1 MIGKYNNMKKLF
13 IALLIIASAVGN
25 VFSQTMLISGGNDH
39 GVALCNKGQIF
50 AWGNNKG
57 NRLGLMP
64 PYDSETVVNKPQ
76 LVNIPVGLTFSQV
89 SAGSG
94 SHTVALSCKKVVYA
108 WGENKQYQAG
118 QPTGDVVSKPM
129 PVLCGEATDHGY
141 EEDGVTKGKYLGDV
155 KKIAATTAA
164 SLALLDDGTAVM
176 WGGNGRYQGS
186 ETSPLFKTETPEPI
200 YIRDENNKILE
211 NIIDISGG
219 DNNLTIIVGKSPTD
233 MIGTVYS
240 MGNWNGRGGNGST
253 PGSDCFV
260 AKPVIIADPND
271 GQEPS
276 ADNKTLN
283 AVKTSGIADAGGFAF
298 DENEGF
304 LYSWGNNGWGGM
316 VGSEKTQTYTYASKV
331 IAGEYSQISKE
342 AYMTNVHQVIGGN
355 GYGALVTE
363 DGYLLYMGGH
373 NPSGRDGG
381 IVPSSEWA
389 ASTKL
394 NNGTGNDPGPI
405 FAKYCKGE
413 KDPSK
418 EVIVDDAAAIG
429 RGDLFGFMVNK
440 DGDFYV
446 WGNSKCPGDDMPAEV
461 GVLGLG
467 FNGAAD
473 DPEGKGYRTCLS
485 KIELDCEPQD
495 ECPKIYM
502 VGPRKKC
509 PGETD
514 SLYCGFTPTTKSIR
528 HYYFRWSLDGVV
540 LNESTLKQA
549 EDVANKIASAS
560 DQNAVETDPWNNWI
574 VEIKDP
580 GIYKVE
586 IFYIGNNVP
595 CTNCE
600 TAEGEIEVIDMD
612 MPIDTFITDTNC
624 VTKDYEKN
632 PTSNDLIKFRAV
644 VNNKFY
650 TSKDDVT
657 FAVFATPTSKD
668 TLKDID
674 GKTAIFN
681 TTGDGGKINFKV
693 TGDQIDR
700 TLGVETGKDT
710 LYHVWLEDVTKFET
724 NLLEQPTNTK
734 KTNNGQR
741 CLILKVFSTS
751 ELSSFSVY
759 AEGNTSNDAKITI
772 KPVIYLAGKVKDG
785 NYVSGSVFWEGAP
798 KDTIIP
804 KGKNENG
811 KEIKNK
817 IEIPVKCD
825 VELPGNP
832 ARGTEYVLSAII
844 TFEGNGEYYLQSI
857 PAATNMY
864 FDNPIVDSE
873 GYGIQ
878 ATGTYASNGMGG
890 GYSNTD
896 GVPFYNITFGKM
908 TDYNCG
914 RIMLTARYGCPPCDD
929 PKKLEIIASETIKDD
944 VDAKYKKVVELCK
957 ESDDLVLDIEPLEGK
972 NDPTAKFDI
981 FWYDENPLG
990 SPTAKAIKEDETGN
1004 ATTLEWK
1011 TDWATVAGAADIEKA
1026 VEKVYYVMVYD
1037 HKNPESCEHYDSIKV
1052 IAHPA
1057 PVDSLDWIEFCEG
1070 SLATEPTFEIADMT
1084 INWVDE
1090 PTNVVDLTGPAT
1102 GTGTKEY
1109 TYKYKVV
1116 DNKTGC
1122 ESVEHTLTIS
1132 VDKTGKPDV
1141 KEQISLLK
1149 DPSVKYNLSAAKNT
1163 VDPDCEIHWYES
1175 ETATSEMTNTSI
1187 PLDNAD
1193 TIIVWAEQ
1201 YNTVT
1206 KCTSERVKV
1215 EIIINDAPV
1224 PEVTNESL
1232 CLDNE
1237 IPSLAEYVKAKD
1249 NHELNWYDDLT
1260 AAKGTGSKTAPSFK
1274 ATAAGTYKFYVSQT
1288 DTLTKA
1294 ESEKATLEIKVHEV
1308 ATLNLIK
1315 NKTEYCINETAE
1327 ELTFTANSDGDFT
1340 TANWSKKSDMS
1351 DATASLTPKTDEKG
1365 DVTYYAQ
1372 AEYTNKDAQ
1381 KKYASTVCYG
1391 KIQDITVTTNKTETP
1406 DSKTNFTVQYLKV
1419 EGEATGSFK
1428 TLLDQDGTAVKVD
1441 AGHSLKWYDENKK
1454 PLSAEPAPEYIANE
1468 TGERKVTYYVSQIN
1482 STTGCES
1489 ELKEVTAII
1498 SSFPAPE
1505 VKALTFCQE
1514 SNELKSPYQLTATIS
1529 TKGGF
1534 AAGDYQL
1541 IWYKQD
1547 PKANPGAEEFITI
1560 DLSLE
1565 DLSYD
1570 ATTETEK
1577 DFKYWVVQRYNGP
1590 GGGQSPAAE
1599 LLVTIYSKPILK
1611 TSKPDPICLGGEVDL
1626 KDLYTISNKIS
1637 NQKYELEY
1645 LSSSGATPKGSIAT
1659 AHGWYQS
1666 RAWFELS
1673 SGEICRSKFED
1684 VFVTV
1689 NELEVAIEGDNTTC
1703 PGIGVELKAILKT
1716 NNMDANDVP
1725 SYSWNVSPT
1734 GVSGQMETL
1743 NTSSEGLN
1751 KKGDK
1756 ITVDLEVS
1764 MGACKGKKPASAHIV
1779 TVDDP
1784 GVEGTIKFDEQYNTN
1799 SGKGTYTLSKSGVVE
1814 FDGCNSKVDVLFNV
1828 KQTGDEFTYE
1838 NLETGEKK
1846 TGTFSNGEGRFDI
1859 KAGMYEV
1866 TYTNTCATSFK
1877 FDVKDKSLNIIGSP
1891 SNWAVCEGAPL
1902 TIKILNDIV
1911 YTPFAYDPKKHKI
1924 EWQKDG
1930 ITLPGY
1936 DSEVLNIPS
1945 TTPNDNGAYSY
1956 TVTSS
1961 GCVYHGKIAMGA
1973 SFTSK
1978 PKVKINETL
1987 LAKDGIYEAIR
1998 TTAKEITIPIIQ
2010 SAGIDMSKLRDKIVW
2025 KENGDEINRG
2035 EKLSLSSVD
2044 ADHEYQV
2051 VIANGEKGS
2060 DPEFCGTS
2068 LDITLKADALLS
2080 IKAVLVDSEG
2090 KQTKDM
2096 CRNEEGVGFQIDT
2109 TGTGNFLHPDKFTF
2123 KIVETI
2129 DGVKKDIKWAKKDD
2143 YLFAEISPN
2152 KSAKYD
2158 IIYKYEVGN
2167 QDSSKTSEITVHP
2180 AYEVDWDRDVR
2191 ICEGETGFIQIT
2203 KAEPASEIEL
2213 SWETD
2218 ECLVNGSKNGANVKA
2233 VFSGSGLVTKKA
2245 MTLIASNGGICAD
2258 KKYYPEFTIDKTIEG
2273 NIIAPEFV
2281 CEGHTAKLDASPF
2294 RATEYIWSSTDQLG
2308 EGVTMAGASINV
2320 VSKPGYATYAVEM
2333 KRGACTQTADA
2344 TIEVR
2349 YAPRFDRIDSL
2360 SFRSVEIVLQSNT
2373 GTAPFQ
2379 YIVDDNYDGNISEP
2393 IKDSLEYGKHNI
2405 KIIDAAGCQIDTSFV
2420 THAPGLEFPI
2430 HISPNG
2436 DGINDVFSIPVLR
2449 DAYPDANIRIFD
2461 RWGKKIADYKAGNA
2475 ELDWDGTYNGV
2486 QMPSTDYWY
2495 EIEIKEIKKT
2505 YTGHFTLIR
2514 Q

>member
-1 MIGKYNNMKKLF
+1 M
-13 IALLIIASAVGN
+13 GN

-39 GVALCNKGQIF
+39 GVALCNKGEIF
-50 AWGNNKG
+50 AWGYNKD
-57 NRLGLMP
+57 NRLGLKP
-64 PYDSETVVNKPQ
+64 PYDSETVVNRPQ

-94 SHTVALSCKKVVYA
+94 SHTVALSCKNIVYA
-108 WGENKQYQAG
+108 WGENDKFQTG
-118 QPTGDVVSKPM
+118 QTSGDVVDKPM
-129 PVLCGEATDHGY
+129 PVLCGEATNHGY
-141 EEDGVTKGKYLGDV
+141 EEDGITKGKYLGDV
-155 KKIAATTAA
+155 KKIAATTSG

-176 WGGNGRYQGS
+176 WGGNGNYQGG
-186 ETSPLFKTETPEPI
+186 ETHPLFKASTATPI
-200 YIRDENNKILE
+200 FIRDENKKILE
-211 NIIDISGG
+211 NIIDIYGG
-219 DNNLTIIVGKSPTD
+219 DNNLTLIVGKSPTD
-233 MIGTVYS
+233 MTGTVYS
-240 MGNWNGRGGNGST
+240 MGNWNGRGGSGNLENDPTS
-253 PGSDCFV
+253 FV
-260 AKPVIIADPND
+260 AMPVIIADPND

-316 VGSEKTQTYTYASKV
+316 VGLEKTQTYTYASKV
-331 IAGEYSQISKE
+331 IAGEYTQISKE

-373 NPSGRDGG
+373 NTTGRDGG

-394 NNGTGNDPGPI
+394 TNGTGNDPGPI

-413 KDPSK
+413 KDPNK
-418 EVIVDDAAAIG
+418 EVIVNDAAAIG

-446 WGNSKCPGDDMPAEV
+446 WGNTKWPGNAMPDEV

-485 KIELDCEPQD
+485 RLELLCTPQD

-502 VGPRKKC
+502 IGPRRKC

-514 SLYCGFTPTTKSIR
+514 SLYCGFTPTTKSVR
-528 HYYFRWSLDGVV
+528 NYFFRWSLNGVV

-549 EDVANKIASAS
+549 QDVANKIASTS
-560 DQNAVETDPWNNWI
+560 DENAVITDPWNNWV

-580 GIYKVE
+580 GTYKVE
-586 IFYIGNNVP
+586 IFYIGDNVP

-700 TLGVETGKDT
+700 TLGVETGEDT

-724 NLLEQPTNTK
+724 NILEQPTNTK
-734 KTNNGQR
+734 TTNNGQR

-844 TFEGNGEYYLQSI
+844 TFEGNGEYYLQSL

-878 ATGTYASNGMGG
+878 ATGTYASNGTGG

-944 VDAKYKKVVELCK
+944 VDTKYKKVVELCK
-957 ESDDLVLDIEPLEGK
+957 ESDELVLDIEPLEGK

-981 FWYDENPLG
+981 FWFDKFKADEADALIKDITG
-990 SPTAKAIKEDETGN
+990 S
-1004 ATTLEWK
+1004 ATTLETK
-1011 TDWATVAGAADIEKA
+1011 TNWATVAGATDIDKD

-1037 HKNPESCEHYDSIKV
+1037 HKNPEQCVHYDSIKV

-1070 SLATEPTFEIADMT
+1070 ELAAEPTFEIAGKK
-1084 INWVDE
+1084 INWIDE
-1090 PTNVVDLTGPAT
+1090 PKDVATLTGPT

-1109 TYKYKVV
+1109 TYKYTVI
-1116 DNKTGC
+1116 DGETGC
-1122 ESVEHTLTIS
+1122 EGEEHTLTIS
-1132 VDKTGKPDV
+1132 VNKTGKPDV
-1141 KEQISLLK
+1141 KENISLLK
-1149 DPSVKYNLSAAKNT
+1149 DPSVKYNLSAAKND
-1163 VDPDCEIHWYES
+1163 VDPDCEIRWYES

-1187 PLDNAD
+1187 TLDEAK
-1193 TIIVWAEQ
+1193 TIEVWAEQ
-1201 YNTVT
+1201 YNTKTGCV
-1206 KCTSERVKV
+1206 SERVKV
-1215 EIIINDAPV
+1215 VIVINDAPV

-1232 CLDNE
+1232 CIDNE
-1237 IPSLAEYVKAKD
+1237 IPDLSEYVKPKD
-1249 NHELNWYDDLT
+1249 SDHILNWYDDPS
-1260 AAKGTGSKTAPSFK
+1260 AAKGTGSQTAPSFK
-1274 ATAAGTYKFYVSQT
+1274 ATAAGKYNFYVSQT
-1288 DTLTKA
+1288 NTNTDA
-1294 ESEKATLEIKVHEV
+1294 ESEKATLTITVHEV
-1308 ATLNLIK
+1308 ATLDLSK
-1315 NKTEYCINETAE
+1315 NKLDYCINDQAE
-1327 ELTFTANSDGDFT
+1327 ELTFSAKNDGDFT

-1351 DATASLTPKTDEKG
+1351 DAVATLSPATDEKG
-1365 DVTYYAQ
+1365 EVTYYVQ
-1372 AEYTNKDAQ
+1372 AEYTNADAQ
-1381 KKYASTVCYG
+1381 KSYAKTVCYG
-1391 KIQDITVTTNKTETP
+1391 KIQTITITTNKTEVP
-1406 DSKTNFTVQYLKV
+1406 GSATNYTVQYLKA
-1419 EGEATGSFK
+1419 EGDKNQSYK
-1428 TLLDQDGTAVKVD
+1428 SLLDQDGTAVKVEP
-1441 AGHSLKWYDENKK
+1441 GHSLKWYDENKN
-1454 PLSAEPAPEYIANE
+1454 LLTSEPAPEYIANE
-1468 TGERKVTYYVSQIN
+1468 TGERKVKYYVSQVN
-1482 STTGCES
+1482 QSTGCES
-1489 ELKEVTAII
+1489 ELTEVTVII

-1505 VKALTFCQE
+1505 VKAITLCQE
-1514 SNELKSPYQLTATIS
+1514 SDRLKAPFPLQATIS

-1534 AAGDYQL
+1534 SAADYVL
-1541 IWYKQD
+1541 IWYKED
-1547 PKANPGAEEFITI
+1547 PKSNPSAEEFTTI

-1565 DLSYD
+1565 DLTYD

-1611 TSKPDPICLGGEVDL
+1611 TKTPDPICLGGEVDL
-1626 KDLYTISNKIS
+1626 KDLYSISNRIS
-1637 NQKYELEY
+1637 NQQYELEY
-1645 LSSSGATPKGSIAT
+1645 LSANGTNPKGSIAT
-1659 AHGWYQS
+1659 VHGEYQC

-1673 SGEICRSKFED
+1673 NDGMVETCSSKFEE
-1684 VFVTV
+1684 VSVTV

-1703 PGIGVELKAILKT
+1703 PGVGVELTAKLTTKNMGT
-1716 NNMDANDVP
+1716 NDYP

-1734 GVSGQMETL
+1734 GVTGQLETL
-1743 NTSSEGLN
+1743 NTTGDGLV

-1756 ITVDLEVS
+1756 LTVNLEVS
-1764 MGACKGKKPASAHIV
+1764 MGACKGKKPADAHIV

-1784 GVEGTIKFDEQYNTN
+1784 GVDGTIKFDEQYNTN
-1799 SGKGTYTLSKSGVVE
+1799 SGQGTYTLSKNGIVE
-1814 FDGCNSKVDVLFNV
+1814 FDGCNSKVEVAFNV
-1828 KQTGDEFTYE
+1828 KQTEDEFTYE
-1838 NLETGEKK
+1838 NLETGVVK
-1846 TGTFSNGEGRFDI
+1846 TGTFSNGEGKFNI
-1859 KAGMYEV
+1859 KAGLYEV
-1866 TYTNTCATSFK
+1866 SFINTCKTSFK
-1877 FDVKDKSLNIIGSP
+1877 FEVKDKSLDISGS
-1891 SNWAVCEGAPL
+1891 SSKWSVCEGTPL
-1902 TIKILNDIV
+1902 TIKIVNNDD
-1911 YTPFAYDPKKHKI
+1911 TPFEYDPKKYKI

-1930 ITLPGY
+1930 NTLPNY
-1936 DSEVLNIPS
+1936 NTEVLHIPS
-1945 TTPNDNGAYSY
+1945 TTPDDNGVYSY

-1961 GCVYHGKIAMGA
+1961 GCVYHDKIAMGG

-1978 PKVKINETL
+1978 PKVKIDESL
-1987 LAKDGIYEAIR
+1987 LAKDGIYEVIR
-1998 TTAKEITIPIIQ
+1998 TKSTDITIPIIR
-2010 SAGIDMSKLRDKIVW
+2010 STGIDMSTLSDKIVW
-2025 KENGDEINRG
+2025 KEEGVEVNRG
-2035 EKLSLSSVD
+2035 ETLSLTNVVS
-2044 ADHEYQV
+2044 DHEYQI
-2051 VIANGEKGS
+2051 VIANGEKGY
-2060 DPEFCGTS
+2060 DTDYCGTN
-2068 LDITLKADALLS
+2068 LNITLNVDALLS
-2080 IKAVLVDSEG
+2080 IKSVLVDGTG
-2090 KQTKDM
+2090 KLTKDM
-2096 CRNEEGVGFQIDT
+2096 CVNEEGVGFRIDT
-2109 TGTGNFLHPDKFTF
+2109 TGTGKILHPDKFTF
-2123 KIVETI
+2123 KVVETI
-2129 DGVKKDIKWAKKDD
+2129 DGKEKEVKMAKKDD
-2143 YLFAEISPN
+2143 YLFAEISPD
-2152 KSAKYD
+2152 KSAKYE
-2158 IIYKYEVGN
+2158 IVYKYSVGN
-2167 QDSSKTSEITVHP
+2167 QDSSKKAEITVHP
-2180 AYEVDWDRDVR
+2180 AYVVEWDRNVR
-2191 ICEGETGFIQIT
+2191 LCEGETGFIQIT

-2213 SWETD
+2213 TWESD
-2218 ECLVNGSKNGANVKA
+2218 ECLKSGSKNGADVEA
-2233 VFSGSGLVTKKA
+2233 VFSGSGLTTRKA
-2245 MTLIASNGGICAD
+2245 LTLVASNGGICAE
-2258 KKYYPEFTIDKTIEG
+2258 KKYYPEFTIDKAIEG
-2273 NIIAPEFV
+2273 EISAPEFI
-2281 CEGHTAKLDASPF
+2281 CEGHTATLDASPF
-2294 RATEYIWSSTDQLG
+2294 HATEYVWSSDDQLG
-2308 EGVTMAGASINV
+2308 EGVTLTGPSINV
-2320 VSKPGYATYAVEM
+2320 VSKTGYATYSVEM
-2333 KRGACTQTADA
+2333 KRGACTQTAE
-2344 TIEVR
+2344 TTFEVR
-2349 YAPRFDRIDSL
+2349 HAPVFDRIDSL
-2360 SFRSVEIVLQSNT
+2360 SFRTIEIVMESNI
-2373 GTAPFQ
+2373 GTPPFQ
-2379 YIVDDNYDGNISEP
+2379 YIVDDRQDGNILEP
-2393 IKDSLEYGKHNI
+2393 VKDSLEYGTHTVKV
-2405 KIIDAAGCQIDTSFV
+2405 IDAAGCVIDTTFI
-2420 THAPGLEFPI
+2420 TNAPGFDFPI
-2430 HISPNG
+2430 HISPNN
-2436 DGINDVFSIPVLR
+2436 DGVNDAFSIPILR

-2461 RWGKKIADYKAGNA
+2461 RWGKKLADYKAGDSNK
-2475 ELDWDGTYNGV
+2475 DWDGTYNGV

-2495 EIEIKEIKKT
+2495 EIEIKEINKT
-2505 YTGHFTLIR
+2505 YSGHFTLIR

>member
-1 MIGKYNNMKKLF
+1 MKKLF

-25 VFSQTMLISGGNDH
+25 VFSQSMLISGGNDH

-50 AWGNNKG
+50 AWGYNAG
-57 NRLGLMP
+57 NRLGLKP
-64 PYDSETVVNKPQ
+64 PYDAQEIVTTPQ

-89 SAGSG
+89 TAGSG
-94 SHTVALSCKKVVYA
+94 STNIALACTGIVYA
-108 WGENKQYQAG
+108 WGENEVGTAG
-118 QPTGDVVSKPM
+118 QPTAQTIVSTPM
-129 PVLCGEATDHGY
+129 PVECGEATDHGFDL
-141 EEDGVTKGKYLGDV
+141 DGVSPGKYLGGV
-155 KKIAATTAA
+155 KMVGGTTSAGM
-164 SLALLDDGTAVM
+164 ALLDDGRAVI
-176 WGGNGRYQGS
+176 WGGNGRYQSGPTWPLLKQ
-186 ETSPLFKTETPEPI
+186 ESPSPI
-200 YIRDENNKILE
+200 YVRDKNDKILE
-211 NIIDISGG
+211 NIIHISGG
-219 DNNLTIIVGKSPTD
+219 DNNMLLIVGDSKDASV
-233 MIGTVYS
+233 GVVYS
-240 MGNWNGRGGNGST
+240 LGGVNGRGQGATESPATFYAAPVEVIDDKTINDQTPKST
-253 PGSDCFV
+253 GKFLE
-260 AKPVIIADPND
+260 K
-271 GQEPS
+271 
-276 ADNKTLN
+276 
-283 AVKTSGIADAGGFAF
+283 VKTTGISDKGGFAV
-298 DENEGF
+298 DENTGF
-304 LYSWGNNGWGGM
+304 LYGWGGNGWNGCIGLE
-316 VGSEKTQTYTYASKV
+316 VQSDAYVYASKV
-331 IAGEYSQISKE
+331 ISGEYATISGE

-355 GYGALVTE
+355 GYGACVTE
-363 DGYLLYMGGH
+363 DHYMLYWGVHTPNLNKGGV
-373 NPSGRDGG
+373 
-381 IVPSSEWA
+381 VPNSTWA
-389 ASTKL
+389 NKTSF
-394 NNGTGNDPGPI
+394 NGTNTDPGPV
-405 FAKYCKGE
+405 FANYCKGE
-413 KDPSK
+413 KDPNK
-418 EVIVDDAAAIG
+418 EVRVDDAMAIG

-446 WGNSKCPGDDMPAEV
+446 WGNTLAPGDDAPNGA
-461 GVLGLG
+461 GTLGLG
-467 FNGAAD
+467 FVGKAD

-485 KIELDCEPQD
+485 KIELDCKPQD
-495 ECPKIYM
+495 ECPKVYM
-502 VGPRKKC
+502 IGPRKKC

-514 SLYCGFTPTTKSIR
+514 SLYCGFTPTTKSVR
-528 HYYFRWSLDGVV
+528 NYFFRWSLNGVI
-540 LNESTLKQA
+540 LNESNLKQA
-549 EDVANKIASAS
+549 QDVANEIASTS
-560 DQNAVETDPWNNWI
+560 DENAVITDPWNNWI

-580 GIYKVE
+580 GTYKVE

-612 MPIDTFITDTNC
+612 MPIDTLIPVSCVVDTL
-624 VTKDYEKN
+624 KPSSADQIE
-632 PTSNDLIKFRAV
+632 FEAV

-804 KGKNENG
+804 KGENENG

-844 TFEGNGEYYLQSI
+844 TFDGNGEYFLQSL

-864 FDNPIVDSE
+864 FANPIVDSE

-878 ATGTYASNGMGG
+878 ATGTYASNGTGG

-896 GVPFYNITFGKM
+896 GIPFYNITFGKM

-914 RIMLTARYGCPPCDD
+914 RIMLSSKFWCPLCND
-929 PKKLEIIASETIKDD
+929 PKKLEITASETINDN
-944 VDAKYKKVVELCK
+944 VDADYKKVVELCK

-972 NDPTAKFDI
+972 NDPTAEFDI
-981 FWYDENPLG
+981 HWYDENPLE
-990 SPTAKAIKEDETGN
+990 SATAKAIIEDETGN
-1004 ATTLEWK
+1004 ATTLELK
-1011 TDWATVAGAADIEKA
+1011 TDWATVAGAADIKKD
-1026 VEKVYYVMVYD
+1026 VEKVYYVKVHD
-1037 HKNPESCEHYDSIKV
+1037 HEKPGCIHYDSIKV

-1057 PVDSLDWIEFCEG
+1057 PIDSLEWMEFCEG

-1149 DPSVKYNLSAAKNT
+1149 DPSVKYNLSAAENN
-1163 VDPDCEIHWYES
+1163 VDTDCEIHWYES
-1175 ETATSEMTNTSI
+1175 ETATSEMTNKSI

-1237 IPSLAEYVKAKD
+1237 IPSLAEYVKAKEH
-1249 NHELNWYDDLT
+1249 HELKWYDDPA
-1260 AAKGTGSKTAPSFK
+1260 AAKGTGSETAPSFK
-1274 ATAAGTYKFYVSQT
+1274 ATAAGTYKFYVSQKDSVT
-1288 DTLTKA
+1288 NA
-1294 ESEKATLEIKVHEV
+1294 ESEKATLTITVHEV
-1308 ATLNLIK
+1308 ATLDLSA

-1340 TANWSKKSDMS
+1340 TANWSKKTDMS
-1351 DATASLTPKTDEKG
+1351 DATATLTPKTDEKG

-1391 KIQDITVTTNKTETP
+1391 KIQDITITTNKTEAPT
-1406 DSKTNFTVQYLKV
+1406 SNTNFTVQYLKV

-1428 TLLDQDGTAVKVD
+1428 TLLDQDGTAVKAE
-1441 AGHSLKWYDENKK
+1441 AGHTLKWYDEDKK
-1454 PLSAEPAPEYIANE
+1454 PLSAEPSPEYIANE
-1468 TGERKVTYYVSQIN
+1468 TGERKVKYYVSQIN
-1482 STTGCES
+1482 PTTGCES
-1489 ELKEVTAII
+1489 ELKEVTVII

-1505 VKALTFCQE
+1505 VKAITLCQE
-1514 SNELKSPYQLTATIS
+1514 SEKLKTSFPLTAKKS

-1534 AAGDYQL
+1534 SESDYEL
-1541 IWYKQD
+1541 IWYKED
-1547 PKANPGAEEFITI
+1547 PKSNPSAEEFTTI
-1560 DLSLE
+1560 DLHLE

-1570 ATTETEK
+1570 ATTVAEK
-1577 DFKYWVVQRYNGP
+1577 DFKYWVVQRYLGQ

-1599 LLVTIYSKPILK
+1599 LQVTIYSKPVLK
-1611 TSKPDPICLGGEVDL
+1611 TKTPDPICLGGEVDL
-1626 KDLYTISNKIS
+1626 KDLYSISNRIT
-1637 NQKYELEY
+1637 NQQYELEY
-1645 LSSSGATPKGSIAT
+1645 LSSNGTNPKGSIAT
-1659 AHGWYQS
+1659 VHGWYQS

-1703 PGIGVELKAILKT
+1703 PGIGVELKAVLKT

-1756 ITVDLEVS
+1756 LTVDLEVS
-1764 MGACKGKKPASAHIV
+1764 MGACKGKKPVNAHIV
-1779 TVDDP
+1779 TVEDP
-1784 GVEGTIKFDEQYNTN
+1784 GVEGTIKFDEQYNAN
-1799 SGKGTYTLSKSGVVE
+1799 SGKGTFTLSKDGTVV

-1828 KQTGDEFTYE
+1828 KQTEDKFTYE

-1846 TGTFSNGEGRFDI
+1846 TGTFSNGEGKFDI
-1859 KAGMYEV
+1859 KAGLYEV

-1877 FDVKDKSLNIIGSP
+1877 FDVKDKSLDITGIAL
-1891 SNWAVCEGAPL
+1891 NWSVCEGTPL
-1902 TIKILNDIV
+1902 TINIV
-1911 YTPFAYDPKKHKI
+1911 NFKDRTPFAYDSKKHKI

-1930 ITLPGY
+1930 NPLPGY
-1936 DSEVLNIPS
+1936 DTEVLYIPS
-1945 TTPNDNGAYSY
+1945 TTPADNGVYSY

-1961 GCVYHGKIAMGA
+1961 GCVYHEKIAMGG
-1973 SFTSK
+1973 SFKSK
-1978 PKVKINETL
+1978 PKVKINESL
-1987 LAKDGIYEAIR
+1987 LAKDGIYEAVR

-2010 SAGIDMSKLRDKIVW
+2010 SVGIDMSKLKDKIVW
-2025 KENGDEINRG
+2025 RENGDTINKG

-2044 ADHEYQV
+2044 ADHEYNI
-2051 VIANGEKGS
+2051 VIANGEKGY

-2068 LDITLKADALLS
+2068 LDITLKVDALLS
-2080 IKAVLVDSEG
+2080 IEAILVDANG

-2096 CRNEEGVGFQIDT
+2096 CLNEEGVGFKIDT
-2109 TGTGNFLHPDKFTF
+2109 TGTGTILHPDKFTF

-2129 DGVKKDIKWAKKDD
+2129 DGVKKDIELAKKDD

-2158 IIYKYEVGN
+2158 IVYKYEVGN
-2167 QDSSKTSEITVHP
+2167 QDSSKVSEITVHP
-2180 AYEVDWDRDVR
+2180 AYEVDWDRNVR
-2191 ICEGETGFIQIT
+2191 LCEGETGFIQIT

-2213 SWETD
+2213 KWESD
-2218 ECLVNGSKNGANVKA
+2218 ECLINGSQNGANVKA
-2233 VFSGSGLVTKKA
+2233 VFSGSGLVEKKA

-2273 NIIAPEFV
+2273 EIIAPEFV
-2281 CEGHTAKLDASPF
+2281 CEGHTATLDASPF
-2294 RATEYIWSSTDQLG
+2294 KATEYVWSSPDQLG
-2308 EGVTMAGASINV
+2308 EGVTMYGPSINV

-2379 YIVDDNYDGNISEP
+2379 YIVDDNYDENINEP
-2393 IKDSLEYGKHNI
+2393 IKDSLEYGNHSI
-2405 KIIDAAGCQIDTSFV
+2405 KIIDAAGCQIDSSFV

-2436 DGINDVFSIPVLR
+2436 DGINDAFSIPVLR

-2461 RWGKKIADYKAGNA
+2461 RWGKKLADYKAGNA

>member
-1 MIGKYNNMKKLF
+1 MKKLF
-13 IALLIIASAVGN
+13 ISLLAIITSVGN
-25 VFSQTMLISGGNDH
+25 VFSQSMTISGGNDH
-39 GVALCNKGQIF
+39 GIVICAQGYLY
-50 AWGNNKG
+50 AWGTNQSNIG
-57 NRLGLMP
+57 SGLLGLDP
-64 PYDSETVVNKPQ
+64 NDPDYPGDQKFYTSPQ
-76 LVNIPVGLTFSQV
+76 RVKMDNGLTFSQV
-89 SAGSG
+89 TAGSG
-94 SHTVALSCKKVVYA
+94 AFNLALSCKGIVYA
-108 WGENKQYQAG
+108 WGENTQNQCG
-118 QPTGDVVSKPM
+118 QGSGAATVITEPK
-129 PVLCGEATDHGY
+129 PVLCGNDVPGY
-141 EEDGVTKGKYLGDV
+141 NLDGSPGGPYLGNV
-155 KKIAATTAA
+155 KFVAA
-164 SLALLDDGTAVM
+164 STSAGFAILNDGRVVG
-176 WGGNGRYQGS
+176 WGGKNAASWCSEGQVDVPILIKFKDGS
-186 ETSPLFKTETPEPI
+186 DVTNAI
-200 YIRDENNKILE
+200 HI
-211 NIIDISGG
+211 GAG
-219 DNNLTIIVGKSPTD
+219 DDNLLI
-233 MIGTVYS
+233 TVDPDGDGMGDLYS
-240 MGNWNGRGGNGST
+240 IGNWNGRGAVASSNANCYT
-253 PGSDCFV
+253 AQPVMIGSDDDKTALTPLTNVRMAAAADV
-260 AKPVIIADPND
+260 AGFAVTGDGLVYGWGNTWGGVNGFSKPGTTTQYAHQVVSGAYQDISGEQFLTDVKEVAGGQGYAMAVTKEGYLVYWGNSGGPGGVMPNPNYKGTD
-271 GQEPS
+271 T
-276 ADNKTLN
+276 NKEGPQFTYYSSGKIVN
-283 AVKTSGIADAGGFAF
+283 DAVKIA
-298 DENEGF
+298 
-304 LYSWGNNGWGGM
+304 
-316 VGSEKTQTYTYASKV
+316 
-331 IAGEYSQISKE
+331 
-342 AYMTNVHQVIGGN
+342 
-355 GYGALVTE
+355 
-363 DGYLLYMGGH
+363 
-373 NPSGRDGG
+373 
-381 IVPSSEWA
+381 
-389 ASTKL
+389 
-394 NNGTGNDPGPI
+394 
-405 FAKYCKGE
+405 
-413 KDPSK
+413 
-418 EVIVDDAAAIG
+418 
-429 RGDLFGFMVNK
+429 RGDLFGFMVNDK
-440 DGDFYV
+440 DEYFAFGSNENGECGLGSTKKIINEVTPMKIPCTTQDACPEGFMV
-446 WGNSKCPGDDMPAEV
+446 DTIWKCPGTKATLFSGFTTPKSKE
-461 GVLGLG
+461 LSYHFTWS
-467 FNGAAD
+467 FNGKVLNSSTPMSSTQEMAAD
-473 DPEGKGYRTCLS
+473 EFNQTEISVQDTGRYEVT
-485 KIELDCEPQD
+485 IE
-495 ECPKIYM
+495 
-502 VGPRKKC
+502 
-509 PGETD
+509 
-514 SLYCGFTPTTKSIR
+514 
-528 HYYFRWSLDGVV
+528 
-540 LNESTLKQA
+540 
-549 EDVANKIASAS
+549 
-560 DQNAVETDPWNNWI
+560 
-574 VEIKDP
+574 
-580 GIYKVE
+580 
-586 IFYIGNNVP
+586 YIGTNVP
-595 CTNCE
+595 CNTCVPVTVNTYLGDKSMTIDTLITTSCVKKDAE
-600 TAEGEIEVIDMD
+600 NPTATDEICFKFKSKYSIPSEFAVYSKSTGGVALDTISLTKASPIGEFCVTGDKVTFND
-612 MPIDTFITDTNC
+612 NAPIDTTYSI
-624 VTKDYEKN
+624 
-632 PTSNDLIKFRAV
+632 
-644 VNNKFY
+644 
-650 TSKDDVT
+650 
-657 FAVFATPTSKD
+657 
-668 TLKDID
+668 
-674 GKTAIFN
+674 
-681 TTGDGGKINFKV
+681 
-693 TGDQIDR
+693 
-700 TLGVETGKDT
+700 
-710 LYHVWLEDVTKFET
+710 WLEDITKEKGSMLESAKPGTET
-724 NLLEQPTNTK
+724 YYQDYYLHLAAYEDVLLES
-734 KTNNGQR
+734 
-741 CLILKVFSTS
+741 L
-751 ELSSFSVY
+751 EMSFSSY
-759 AEGNTSNDAKITI
+759 
-772 KPVIYLAGKVKDG
+772 
-785 NYVSGSVFWEGAP
+785 GSVSATATP
-798 KDTIIP
+798 IIYGSAISESNGTLIP
-804 KGKNENG
+804 DLNKVIKKGKTQDLKLPADGGTATVN
-811 KEIKNK
+811 ID
-817 IEIPVKCD
+817 I
-825 VELPGNP
+825 ELPGST
-832 ARGTEYVLSAII
+832 RGTNYFLFIQTTVTGGAPYV
-844 TFEGNGEYYLQSI
+844 Y
-857 PAATNMY
+857 
-864 FDNPIVDSE
+864 DW
-873 GYGIQ
+873 
-878 ATGTYASNGMGG
+878 GG
-890 GYSNTD
+890 GYPYKD
-896 GVPFYNITFGKM
+896 NISGNVLVSSLGTEGINDASDKFGPYGNIIFSKLSSY
-908 TDYNCG
+908 DCG
-914 RIMLTARYGCPPCDD
+914 RMEITSKLYCPPCDD

-1070 SLATEPTFEIADMT
+1070 SLATEPTFEIAGMT

-1090 PTNVVDLTGPAT
+1090 PKNVVDLTGPTT

-1132 VDKTGKPDV
+1132 VNKTGKPDV

-1149 DPSVKYNLSAAKNT
+1149 DPSVKYNLSAAENN
-1163 VDPDCEIHWYES
+1163 VDTDCEIHWYES
-1175 ETATSEMTNTSI
+1175 ETATSEMTNKSI

-1237 IPSLAEYVKAKD
+1237 IPNLSEYVKAKD
-1249 NHELNWYDDLT
+1249 SDHELNWYDDPA

-1288 DTLTKA
+1288 NNLTKA
-1294 ESEKATLEIKVHEV
+1294 ESEKATLTITVHEV
-1308 ATLNLIK
+1308 ATLDLSA

-1351 DATASLTPKTDEKG
+1351 DATATLTPKTDEKG

-1391 KIQDITVTTNKTETP
+1391 KIQDITITTNKTEAPT
-1406 DSKTNFTVQYLKV
+1406 SNTNFTVQYLKV

-1441 AGHSLKWYDENKK
+1441 AGHSLKWYDSDKN
-1454 PLSAEPAPEYIANE
+1454 PLASEPAPEYIANE
-1468 TGERKVTYYVSQIN
+1468 TGERKVKYYVSQVN
-1482 STTGCES
+1482 QSTGCES

-1514 SNELKSPYQLTATIS
+1514 SNELKSSYPLTATIS

-1577 DFKYWVVQRYNGP
+1577 DFKYWVVQRYLGQ

-1611 TSKPDPICLGGEVDL
+1611 TKTPDPICLGGEVDL
-1626 KDLYTISNKIS
+1626 KDLYSISNRIT
-1637 NQKYELEY
+1637 NQQYELEY
-1645 LSSSGATPKGSIAT
+1645 LSSNGTNPKGSIAT
-1659 AHGWYQS
+1659 VHGEYQC

-1703 PGIGVELKAILKT
+1703 PGIGVELKAVLKT

-1756 ITVDLEVS
+1756 LTVDLEVS
-1764 MGACKGKKPASAHIV
+1764 MGACKGKKPVNAHIV
-1779 TVDDP
+1779 TVEDP
-1784 GVEGTIKFDEQYNTN
+1784 GVEGTIKFDEQYNAN
-1799 SGKGTYTLSKSGVVE
+1799 SGKGTFTLSKDGTVV

-1828 KQTGDEFTYE
+1828 KQTEDKFTYE

-1846 TGTFSNGEGRFDI
+1846 TGKFSNGEGKFDI
-1859 KAGMYEV
+1859 KAGLYEV

-1877 FDVKDKSLNIIGSP
+1877 FDVKDKSLDITGIAL
-1891 SNWAVCEGAPL
+1891 NWSVCEGTPL
-1902 TIKILNDIV
+1902 TINIV
-1911 YTPFAYDPKKHKI
+1911 NFKDRTPFEYDSKKHKI

-1930 ITLPGY
+1930 NPLPGY
-1936 DSEVLNIPS
+1936 DTEVLYIPS
-1945 TTPNDNGAYSY
+1945 TTPADNGVYSY

-1961 GCVYHGKIAMGA
+1961 GCVYHEKIAMGG
-1973 SFTSK
+1973 SFKSK
-1978 PKVKINETL
+1978 PKVKINESL
-1987 LAKDGIYEAIR
+1987 LAKDGIYEAVR

-2010 SAGIDMSKLRDKIVW
+2010 SVGIDMSKLKDKIVW
-2025 KENGDEINRG
+2025 RENGDTINIG

-2044 ADHEYQV
+2044 ADHEYNI
-2051 VIANGEKGS
+2051 VIANGEKGY

-2068 LDITLKADALLS
+2068 LDITLKVDALLS
-2080 IKAVLVDSEG
+2080 IEAILVDANG

-2096 CRNEEGVGFQIDT
+2096 CLNEEGVGFKIDT
-2109 TGTGNFLHPDKFTF
+2109 TGTGTILHPDKFTF

-2129 DGVKKDIKWAKKDD
+2129 DGVKKDIELAKKDD
-2143 YLFAEISPN
+2143 YLFAGISPN

-2158 IIYKYEVGN
+2158 IVYKYEVGN
-2167 QDSSKTSEITVHP
+2167 QDSSKVSEITVHP
-2180 AYEVDWDRDVR
+2180 AYEVDWDRNVR
-2191 ICEGETGFIQIT
+2191 LCEGETGFIQIT
-2203 KAEPASEIEL
+2203 KAEPASEIQL
-2213 SWETD
+2213 TWESD
-2218 ECLVNGSKNGANVKA
+2218 ECLINGSQNGANVRA
-2233 VFSGSGLVTKKA
+2233 VFSESGLVAKKA

-2258 KKYYPEFTIDKTIEG
+2258 KKYYPEFTIDKAIEG
-2273 NIIAPEFV
+2273 EIIAPEFV
-2281 CEGHTAKLDASPF
+2281 CEGHTATLDASPF
-2294 RATEYIWSSTDQLG
+2294 KATEYVWSSLDQLG
-2308 EGVTMAGASINV
+2308 EGVTMYGPSINV

-2379 YIVDDNYDGNISEP
+2379 YIVDDNYDENINEP
-2393 IKDSLEYGKHNI
+2393 IKDSLEYGNHSI
-2405 KIIDAAGCQIDTSFV
+2405 KIIDAAGCQIDSSFV

-2436 DGINDVFSIPVLR
+2436 DGINDAFSIPVLR

-2461 RWGKKIADYKAGNA
+2461 RWGKKLADYKAGNA

>member
-1 MIGKYNNMKKLF
+1 MKKLF

-25 VFSQTMLISGGNDH
+25 VFSQTMLISGGSDH
-39 GVALCNKGQIF
+39 GVALCNRGEIF
-50 AWGNNKG
+50 AWGNNNG
-57 NRLGLMP
+57 NRLGLKP
-64 PYDSETVVNKPQ
+64 PYDSETVVNRPQ

-94 SHTVALSCKKVVYA
+94 SHTVALSCKKIVYA
-108 WGENKQYQAG
+108 WGENDKYQAG
-118 QPTGDVVSKPM
+118 QATGNIVDKPM

-155 KKIAATTAA
+155 KKIAATTSG

-176 WGGNGRYQGS
+176 WGGNGEYQGK
-186 ETSPLFKTETPEPI
+186 ETSPLFKASTATPI
-200 YIRDENNKILE
+200 FIRDENNKILK
-211 NIIDISGG
+211 NIIDIYGG
-219 DNNLTIIVGKSPTD
+219 DNNLTIIVGNSPTD
-233 MIGTVYS
+233 MTGTVYS
-240 MGNWNGRGGNGST
+240 MGNWNGRGSSGDENTINES
-253 PGSDCFV
+253 CFY
-260 AKPVIIADPND
+260 ALPVIIADPNN
-271 GQEPS
+271 GKKPS

-298 DENEGF
+298 DENEGY

-316 VGSEKTQTYTYASKV
+316 VGLEKTQEYTYASKV
-331 IAGEYSQISKE
+331 IAGEYAQISKE

-363 DGYLLYMGGH
+363 DGYLLYMGKH
-373 NPSGRDGG
+373 NPTGRDGG

-389 ASTKL
+389 ESTKL
-394 NNGTGNDPGPI
+394 NGGTDNDPGPI

-413 KDPSK
+413 KDPNK
-418 EVIVDDAAAIG
+418 EVIVNDAAAIG

-446 WGNSKCPGDDMPAEV
+446 WGNTKWPGNAMPDEV
-461 GVLGLG
+461 GTLGLG
-467 FNGAAD
+467 FNGASD

-485 KIELDCEPQD
+485 KLELLCTPQD

-514 SLYCGFTPTTKSIR
+514 SLYCGFTPTTKSVR
-528 HYYFRWSLDGVV
+528 HYFFRWSLNGVV

-549 EDVANKIASAS
+549 QDVANKIASTS
-560 DQNAVETDPWNNWI
+560 DENAVITDPWNNWI

-580 GIYKVE
+580 GTYKVE
-586 IFYIGNNVP
+586 IFYIGDNVP

-600 TAEGEIEVIDMD
+600 TVEGEIEVIDMD
-612 MPIDTFITDTNC
+612 MPIDTLIPVSCVVDTL
-624 VTKDYEKN
+624 KPSSADQIE
-632 PTSNDLIKFRAV
+632 FEAV

-657 FAVFATPTSKD
+657 FAAFATPTSKD
-668 TLKDID
+668 TLKDEN
-674 GKTAIFN
+674 GKNIIVKTKGA
-681 TTGDGGKINFKV
+681 GGEIKFKV

-700 TLGVETGKDT
+700 TLGVETGEDT

-734 KTNNGQR
+734 KTTNGQR
-741 CLILKVFSTS
+741 CLILKIFSTS

-759 AEGNTSNDAKITI
+759 AEGNTYNDAKITI

-798 KDTIIP
+798 KDAIIP

-817 IEIPVKCD
+817 IEIPVKCG
-825 VELPGNP
+825 VELPGNS

-844 TFEGNGEYYLQSI
+844 TFDGNGEYFLQSL
-857 PAATNMY
+857 PATTNMY
-864 FDNPIVDSE
+864 FANPIVDSE

-878 ATGTYASNGMGG
+878 ATGTYASNGTGG

-914 RIMLTARYGCPPCDD
+914 RIMLSSKFWCPLCND
-929 PKKLEIIASETIKDD
+929 PKNLEITASETIKDNI
-944 VDAKYKKVVELCK
+944 DADYKKVVELCK
-957 ESDDLVLDIEPLEGK
+957 ESDELVLDIEPLEGK
-972 NDPTAKFDI
+972 KDPNAKFDI
-981 FWYDENPLG
+981 HWYDENPIAL
-990 SPTAKAIKEDETGN
+990 TAANVIDEDESGS
-1004 ATTLEWK
+1004 ATTLEIK
-1011 TDWATVAGAADIEKA
+1011 TDWVTVAGAADIKKD
-1026 VEKVYYVMVYD
+1026 VEKVYYVKVHD
-1037 HKNPESCEHYDSIKV
+1037 HEKPGCIHYDSIKV

-1057 PVDSLDWIEFCEG
+1057 PIDSLEWIEFCEG
-1070 SLATEPTFEIADMT
+1070 SLTTEPTFEIADMT
-1084 INWVDE
+1084 INWVNE
-1090 PTNVVDLTGPAT
+1090 PKNVVDLTGPT
-1102 GTGTKEY
+1102 VY
-1109 TYKYKVV
+1109 TYKYTVV
-1116 DNKTGC
+1116 DDKTGC
-1122 ESVEHTLTIS
+1122 EGIEHTLTIT
-1132 VDKTGKPDV
+1132 VNKTDKPDV
-1141 KEQISLLK
+1141 SESIHQFKNPTTK
-1149 DPSVKYNLSAAKNT
+1149 FNLSAAVGEVAT
-1163 VDPDCEIHWYES
+1163 DCEIRWYES
-1175 ETATSEMTNTSI
+1175 ETATSELTNKSI
-1187 PLDNAD
+1187 ALDKAD
-1193 TIIVWAEQ
+1193 TITVWAEQ

-1215 EIIINDAPV
+1215 EIIIDDAPR
-1224 PEVTNESL
+1224 PEVFNESL
-1232 CLDNE
+1232 CIDDE
-1237 IPSLAEYVKAKD
+1237 IPNLSKYVKAKD
-1249 NHELNWYDDLT
+1249 NHKLNWYDDPA
-1260 AAKGTGSKTAPSFK
+1260 AAKGTGSQTAPSFK

-1288 DTLTKA
+1288 DTVTNA

-1308 ATLNLIK
+1308 ATLVLSK
-1315 NKTEYCINETAE
+1315 NKTKYCINETAE

-1351 DATASLTPKTDEKG
+1351 DATATLIPTTDEKG
-1365 DVTYYAQ
+1365 DVTYYAR

-1391 KIQDITVTTNKTETP
+1391 KIQDITITTNKTEAPT
-1406 DSKTNFTVQYLKV
+1406 SNTNFTVQYLKA
-1419 EGEATGSFK
+1419 EGEK
-1428 TLLDQDGTAVKVD
+1428 TKSYKSLLDQDNTAVKAE
-1441 AGHSLKWYDENKK
+1441 AGHSLKWYDKDKK
-1454 PLSAEPAPEYIANE
+1454 PLSAEPSPEYIANE
-1468 TGERKVTYYVSQIN
+1468 IGERKVTYWVSQVN
-1482 STTGCES
+1482 TSTGCES
-1489 ELKEVTAII
+1489 ELKEVTAFI
-1498 SSFPAPE
+1498 SSFPAPK
-1505 VKALTFCQE
+1505 VKALTFCQGTD
-1514 SNELKSPYQLTATIS
+1514 ELKSSYPLTATIN
-1529 TKGGF
+1529 TNGGF
-1534 AAGDYQL
+1534 SEGAYQL

-1547 PKANPGAEEFITI
+1547 PQANPSAEEFITI
-1560 DLSLE
+1560 DLHLE

-1570 ATTETEK
+1570 ATTVTEK
-1577 DFKYWVVQRYNGP
+1577 DFKYWVVQRYLGP
-1590 GGGQSPAAE
+1590 GGGQSLASP
-1599 LLVTIYSKPILK
+1599 LPVTIYSKPVLK
-1611 TSKPDPICLGGEVDL
+1611 TSKPKPICLGGEVDL
-1626 KDLYTISNKIS
+1626 KDLYSISNRIP
-1637 NQKYELEY
+1637 NQEYELEY
-1645 LSSSGATPKGSIAT
+1645 FGTNGDGDIVKTSKATE
-1659 AHGWYQS
+1659 HGKYKS
-1666 RAWFELS
+1666 RAWFTLS
-1673 SGEICRSKFED
+1673 SGEVCASKFEE

-1703 PGIGVELKAILKT
+1703 PGIGVDLTAVLTSK
-1716 NNMDANDVP
+1716 NMDANDVP

-1734 GVSGQMETL
+1734 GVTGQMETL
-1743 NTSSEGLN
+1743 NTSAEGLN

-1764 MGACKGKKPASAHIV
+1764 MGACKGKKPVNAHII

-1784 GVEGTIKFDEQYNTN
+1784 GVDGTIKFDEQYNTN
-1799 SGKGTYTLSKSGVVE
+1799 SGKGTYTLSKNGIVE

-1828 KQTGDEFTYE
+1828 KQTEEVFTYE

-1846 TGTFSNGEGRFDI
+1846 TGKFSNGEGHFDI
-1859 KAGMYEV
+1859 KAGFYEV
-1866 TYTNTCATSFK
+1866 SYVNGCATSFK
-1877 FDVKDKSLNIIGSP
+1877 FDVKDKSLNIYGIP
-1891 SNWAVCEGAPL
+1891 SNWSVCEGTPL
-1902 TIKILNDIV
+1902 TIKIVNKDD
-1911 YTPFAYDPKKHKI
+1911 TPFEYDPKKYKI

-1930 ITLPGY
+1930 NTLPNY
-1936 DSEVLNIPS
+1936 DTEVLYIPS
-1945 TTPNDNGAYSY
+1945 TTPSDNGVYSY
-1956 TVTSS
+1956 SVTSS
-1961 GCVYHGKIAMGA
+1961 GCVYHDKIAYGG

-1978 PKVKINETL
+1978 PKVKINESL
-1987 LAKDGIYEAIR
+1987 LAKDGIYEAVR
-1998 TTAKEITIPIIQ
+1998 TTPIEITLPIVQ
-2010 SAGIDMSKLRDKIVW
+2010 SVGIDMTKLKDKIIW
-2025 KENGDEINRG
+2025 KEDGEEVNIG
-2035 EKLSLSSVD
+2035 EKLTIASVD
-2044 ADHEYQV
+2044 SDHEYNV
-2051 VIANGEKGS
+2051 VIANGDKGS
-2060 DPEFCGTS
+2060 SSEFCGTS

-2080 IKAVLVDSEG
+2080 IKAILVNAEG

-2096 CRNEEGVGFQIDT
+2096 CLNEEGVGFKIDT
-2109 TGTGNFLHPDKFTF
+2109 TGTGNILHPDKFTF

-2129 DGVKKDIKWAKKDD
+2129 DGVKKDIDLAKKDD
-2143 YLFAEISPN
+2143 YLFAEISPK

-2158 IIYKYEVGN
+2158 IVYKYEVGN
-2167 QDSSKTSEITVHP
+2167 QDSSKASEITVHP

-2191 ICEGETGFIQIT
+2191 LCDGETGFIQIT

-2213 SWETD
+2213 TWESD
-2218 ECLVNGSKNGANVKA
+2218 ECLINGSKNGANVKA

-2245 MTLIASNGGICAD
+2245 MTLVASNGGICAD
-2258 KKYYPEFTIDKTIEG
+2258 KKFYPEFTIDKAIEG

-2281 CEGHTAKLDASPF
+2281 CEGHTTTLDASPF
-2294 RATEYIWSSTDQLG
+2294 KATEYVWSSIDQLG
-2308 EGVTMAGASINV
+2308 EGVTMSGPSINV
-2320 VSKPGYATYAVEM
+2320 VSKPSYASYIVEM

-2379 YIVDDNYDGNISEP
+2379 YIVDDNYEDVENPVKE
-2393 IKDSLEYGKHNI
+2393 DLEYGNHSV
-2405 KIIDAAGCQIDTSFV
+2405 KIIDAAGCLIDSSFV

-2436 DGINDVFSIPVLR
+2436 DGKDDVFSIPVLKE
-2449 DAYPDANIRIFD
+2449 AYPDANIRIYD
-2461 RWGKKIADYKAGNA
+2461 RWGKKLAEYKAGNS
-2475 ELDWDGTYNGV
+2475 ELDWDGTYKGV
-2486 QMPSTDYWY
+2486 AMPTTDYWY

>member
-1 MIGKYNNMKKLF
+1 MIGKYDNMKKLF

-39 GVALCNKGQIF
+39 GVALCNKGEIF
-50 AWGNNKG
+50 AWGYNKG
-57 NRLGLMP
+57 NRLGLKP
-64 PYDSETVVNKPQ
+64 PYDSETVVNRPQ

-108 WGENKQYQAG
+108 WGLNDKYQAG
-118 QPTGDVVSKPM
+118 QTSGDVVDKPM
-129 PVLCGEATDHGY
+129 PVLCGEATNHGY
-141 EEDGVTKGKYLGDV
+141 EEDGITKGKYLGDV
-155 KKIAATTAA
+155 KKIAATTSG

-176 WGGNGRYQGS
+176 WGGNGNYQGG
-186 ETSPLFKTETPEPI
+186 ETHPLFKASTATPI
-200 YIRDENNKILE
+200 FIRDENKKILE
-211 NIIDISGG
+211 NIIDIYGG
-219 DNNLTIIVGKSPTD
+219 DNNLTLIVGKSPTD
-233 MIGTVYS
+233 MTGTVYS
-240 MGNWNGRGGNGST
+240 MGNWNGRGGSGNLE
-253 PGSDCFV
+253 SDPTSFV
-260 AKPVIIADPND
+260 AMPVIIADPND

-276 ADNKTLN
+276 TGNKTLN

-298 DENEGF
+298 DENEGY

-316 VGSEKTQTYTYASKV
+316 VGLEIPQTYTYASKV
-331 IAGEYSQISKE
+331 IAGEYTQISKE

-363 DGYLLYMGGH
+363 DGYLLYMGKH
-373 NPSGRDGG
+373 NPTGRDGG

-389 ASTKL
+389 ESTKL
-394 NNGTGNDPGPI
+394 NGGTDNDPGPI

-413 KDPSK
+413 KDKNK
-418 EVIVDDAAAIG
+418 EVIVNDAAAIG

-446 WGNSKCPGDDMPAEV
+446 WGNTKWPGDVMPDEV
-461 GVLGLG
+461 GTLGLG
-467 FNGAAD
+467 FNGASD

-485 KIELDCEPQD
+485 KLELLCSPQD

-502 VGPRKKC
+502 VGPRRKC

-514 SLYCGFTPTTKSIR
+514 SLYCGFTPTTKSVR
-528 HYYFRWSLDGVV
+528 NYFFRWSLNGVV

-549 EDVANKIASAS
+549 QDVANKIASTS
-560 DQNAVETDPWNNWI
+560 DENAVITDPWNNWI

-580 GIYKVE
+580 GTYKVE
-586 IFYIGNNVP
+586 IFYIGDNVP

-600 TAEGEIEVIDMD
+600 TVEGEIEVIDMD
-612 MPIDTFITDTNC
+612 MPIDTLIPVSCVVDTL
-624 VTKDYEKN
+624 KPSSADQIE
-632 PTSNDLIKFRAV
+632 FEAV

-734 KTNNGQR
+734 KTTNGQR
-741 CLILKVFSTS
+741 CLILKIFSTS

-759 AEGNTSNDAKITI
+759 AEGNTYNDAKITI

-798 KDTIIP
+798 KDAIIP

-844 TFEGNGEYYLQSI
+844 TFDGNGEYFLQSL
-857 PAATNMY
+857 PATTNMY
-864 FDNPIVDSE
+864 FANPIVDSE

-878 ATGTYASNGMGG
+878 ATGTYASNGTGG

-896 GVPFYNITFGKM
+896 GIPFYNITFGKM

-914 RIMLTARYGCPPCDD
+914 RIMLSSKFWCPLCND
-929 PKKLEIIASETIKDD
+929 PKKLEITASETIKND
-944 VDAKYKKVVELCK
+944 VDADYKKVVELCK

-981 FWYDENPLG
+981 HWYDENPLG

-1037 HKNPESCEHYDSIKV
+1037 HKNPKSCVHYDSIKV

-1057 PVDSLDWIEFCEG
+1057 PIDSLEWMEFCEG

-1163 VDPDCEIHWYES
+1163 VDPDCEILWYES

-1187 PLDNAD
+1187 PLDKAD

-1237 IPSLAEYVKAKD
+1237 IPDLSEYVKAKD
-1249 NHELNWYDDLT
+1249 SDHELNWYDDPA

-1288 DTLTKA
+1288 NNLTKA
-1294 ESEKATLEIKVHEV
+1294 ESEKATLTITVHEV
-1308 ATLNLIK
+1308 ATLDLSA

-1351 DATASLTPKTDEKG
+1351 DATATLTPTTDEKG

-1406 DSKTNFTVQYLKV
+1406 DSETNFTVQYLKV

-1428 TLLDQDGTAVKVD
+1428 TLLDQDNTAVK
-1441 AGHSLKWYDENKK
+1441 AETGHTLKWYDENKK
-1454 PLSAEPAPEYIANE
+1454 PLSAEPSPEYIANE
-1468 TGERKVTYYVSQIN
+1468 TGERKVKYYVSQVN
-1482 STTGCES
+1482 QSTGCES

-1505 VKALTFCQE
+1505 VKAITLCQE
-1514 SNELKSPYQLTATIS
+1514 SNELKSPYPLTATIS

-1611 TSKPDPICLGGEVDL
+1611 TSEPKPICLGGEVDL
-1626 KDLYTISNKIS
+1626 KDLYTISNRIS
-1637 NQKYELEY
+1637 NQQYELEY
-1645 LSSSGATPKGSIAT
+1645 FGTSGDIVKTSKATE
-1659 AHGWYQS
+1659 HGKYKS
-1666 RAWFELS
+1666 RAWFTLS
-1673 SGEICRSKFED
+1673 SGEVCASKFEE

-1689 NELEVAIEGDNTTC
+1689 NELEVAIKGDNTTC
-1703 PGIGVELKAILKT
+1703 PGIGVDLTAVLTSK
-1716 NNMDANDVP
+1716 NMDANDVP

-1734 GVSGQMETL
+1734 GVTGQMETL
-1743 NTSSEGLN
+1743 NTSAEGLN

-1756 ITVDLEVS
+1756 ITVNLEVS
-1764 MGACKGKKPASAHIV
+1764 MGACKGKKPVDAHII

-1784 GVEGTIKFDEQYNTN
+1784 GVDGTIKFDEQYNTN
-1799 SGKGTYTLSKSGVVE
+1799 SGKGTYTLSKNGIVE

-1828 KQTGDEFTYE
+1828 KQTEEEFTYE

-1846 TGTFSNGEGRFDI
+1846 TGKFSNGEGHFDI
-1859 KAGMYEV
+1859 KAGFYEV
-1866 TYTNTCATSFK
+1866 SYVNGCATSFK

-1891 SNWAVCEGAPL
+1891 SSWAVCEGSPL
-1902 TIKILNDIV
+1902 TIKILNDVV

-1930 ITLPGY
+1930 VTLPEY
-1936 DSEVLNIPS
+1936 NTEVLNIPS
-1945 TTPNDNGAYSY
+1945 TTPDDNGAYSY

-1961 GCVYHGKIAMGA
+1961 GCVYHDKIAMGG
-1973 SFTSK
+1973 SFKSK
-1978 PKVKINETL
+1978 PKVKIDESL
-1987 LAKDGIYEAIR
+1987 LAKDGIYEAVR
-1998 TTAKEITIPIIQ
+1998 TTPTEITLPIVQ
-2010 SAGIDMSKLRDKIVW
+2010 SVGIDMTKLKDKIIW
-2025 KENGDEINRG
+2025 KEEGVEVNIG
-2035 EKLSLSSVD
+2035 EKLTIASVD
-2044 ADHEYQV
+2044 SDHEYNV
-2051 VIANGEKGS
+2051 IIANGDKGS
-2060 DPEFCGTS
+2060 DSEFCGTS
-2068 LDITLKADALLS
+2068 LDITLKADALLT
-2080 IKAVLVDSEG
+2080 IEANLIDAEG
-2090 KQTKDM
+2090 KLTKDM
-2096 CRNEEGVGFQIDT
+2096 CLNEEGVGFKIDT
-2109 TGTGNFLHPDKFTF
+2109 TGTGNILHPDKFTF

-2129 DGVKKDIKWAKKDD
+2129 DGVKKDIKLAKKDD
-2143 YLFAEISPN
+2143 YLFAEISPK

-2158 IIYKYEVGN
+2158 IVYKYEIGD
-2167 QDSSKTSEITVHP
+2167 QDSSKASEITVHP

-2191 ICEGETGFIQIT
+2191 LCDGETGFIQIT

-2213 SWETD
+2213 TWESD
-2218 ECLVNGSKNGANVKA
+2218 ECLINGSKNGANVKA

-2245 MTLIASNGGICAD
+2245 MTLVASNGGICAD
-2258 KKYYPEFTIDKTIEG
+2258 KKFYPEFTIDKAIEG

-2281 CEGHTAKLDASPF
+2281 CEGHTTTLDASPF
-2294 RATEYIWSSTDQLG
+2294 KATEYVWSSTDQLG
-2308 EGVTMAGASINV
+2308 EGVTLTGPSINV
-2320 VSKPGYATYAVEM
+2320 VSKPGYASYIVEM
-2333 KRGACTQTADA
+2333 KRGACSQTADA

-2349 YAPRFDRIDSL
+2349 YAPKFDRIDSL
-2360 SFRSVEIVLQSNT
+2360 SFRSIEIVLQSNT

-2379 YIVDDNYDGNISEP
+2379 YIVDDNYDDKIGEP
-2393 IKDSLEYGKHNI
+2393 IKDNLEYGNHNI
-2405 KIIDAAGCQIDTSFV
+2405 KIIDAAGCLIDSSFV

-2436 DGINDVFSIPVLR
+2436 DGINDAFNIPVLR
-2449 DAYPDANIRIFD
+2449 DAYPDANIRIYD
-2461 RWGKKIADYKAGNA
+2461 RWGKKLADYKAGNA
-2475 ELDWDGTYNGV
+2475 EMDWDGTYNGV

>member
-108 WGENKQYQAG
+108 WGENEQYQAG

-560 DQNAVETDPWNNWI
+560 DQNAVETDPWNSWI

-612 MPIDTFITDTNC
+612 MPIDTAIPLSCVVDTLKPSKTDDIC
-624 VTKDYEKN
+624 FK
-632 PTSNDLIKFRAV
+632 AV

-650 TSKDDVT
+650 SAKDKVT
-657 FAVFATPTSKD
+657 FAAFSTPDSKD
-668 TLKDID
+668 TLEVFH
-674 GKTAIFN
+674 TA
-681 TTGDGGKINFKV
+681 GDGGEIMCCI
-693 TGDQIDR
+693 TGDKIDR

-710 LYHVWLEDVTKFET
+710 LYHIWLEDITKFET
-724 NLLEQPTNTK
+724 VLNEVNTPAKADGGYQSFGTLLRLSTAAELMSFEIYASGYNPGASIEITPI
-734 KTNNGQR
+734 
-741 CLILKVFSTS
+741 ILS
-751 ELSSFSVY
+751 
-759 AEGNTSNDAKITI
+759 
-772 KPVIYLAGKVKDG
+772 AGKTKDG
-785 NYVSGSVFWEGAP
+785 QYVVGNVYS
-798 KDTIIP
+798 
-804 KGKNENG
+804 KGKTQSFTIG
-811 KEIKNK
+811 TT
-817 IEIPVKCD
+817 PTLCLVDVGVK
-825 VELPGNP
+825 LPANA
-832 ARGTEYVLSAII
+832 ARGTEYLLALELDGDGCNIYKMPYSDPGTTIYFTDPIEDPDGFGITITGATQNSIIPGGSAQ
-844 TFEGNGEYYLQSI
+844 GYR
-857 PAATNMY
+857 AT
-864 FDNPIVDSE
+864 
-873 GYGIQ
+873 
-878 ATGTYASNGMGG
+878 
-890 GYSNTD
+890 
-896 GVPFYNITFGKM
+896 PFVNIKFGKL
-908 TDYNCG
+908 TDYDCG
-914 RIMLTARYGCPPCDD
+914 RIMLSSKYYCPPCND
-929 PKKLEIIASETIKDD
+929 PKNLEITASETIKND
-944 VDAKYKKVVELCK
+944 VDADYKKVVELCK
-957 ESDDLVLDIEPLEGK
+957 ESDELVLDIEPLEGK
-972 NDPTAKFDI
+972 KDPNAQFDI
-981 FWYDENPLG
+981 HWYDENPLG
-990 SPTAKAIKEDETGN
+990 SATAKAIKEDETGN
-1004 ATTLEWK
+1004 ATTLELK
-1011 TDWATVAGAADIEKA
+1011 TDWATVAGAADIKKD
-1026 VEKVYYVMVYD
+1026 VEKVYYVKVHD
-1037 HKNPESCEHYDSIKV
+1037 HEKPGCIHYDSIKV

-1057 PVDSLDWIEFCEG
+1057 PIDSLEWMEFCEG

-1149 DPSVKYNLSAAKNT
+1149 DPSVKYNLSAAKNS
-1163 VDPDCEIHWYES
+1163 VDQDCEILWYES

-1187 PLDNAD
+1187 PLDKAD

-1237 IPSLAEYVKAKD
+1237 IPDLSEYVKAKD
-1249 NHELNWYDDLT
+1249 SDHELNWYDDPA
-1260 AAKGTGSKTAPSFK
+1260 AAKGTGSQTAPSFK

-1288 DTLTKA
+1288 NNLTKA
-1294 ESEKATLEIKVHEV
+1294 ESEKATLTITVHE
-1308 ATLNLIK
+1308 ASTLDLSA

-1327 ELTFTANSDGDFT
+1327 ELTFKANSDGDFT

-1406 DSKTNFTVQYLKV
+1406 DSETNFTVQYLKV

-1428 TLLDQDGTAVKVD
+1428 TLLDQDNTAVKAE
-1441 AGHSLKWYDENKK
+1441 AGHTLKWYDENKK

-1514 SNELKSPYQLTATIS
+1514 SNELKSPYPLTATIS

-1611 TSKPDPICLGGEVDL
+1611 TSEPKPICLGGEVDL
-1626 KDLYTISNKIS
+1626 KDLYTISNRIS
-1637 NQKYELEY
+1637 NQQYELEY
-1645 LSSSGATPKGSIAT
+1645 FGTSGDIVKTSKATE
-1659 AHGWYQS
+1659 HGKYKS
-1666 RAWFELS
+1666 RAWFTLS
-1673 SGEICRSKFED
+1673 SGEVCASKFEE

-1689 NELEVAIEGDNTTC
+1689 NELEVAIKGDNTTC
-1703 PGIGVELKAILKT
+1703 PGIGVDLTAVLTSK
-1716 NNMDANDVP
+1716 NMDANDVP

-1734 GVSGQMETL
+1734 GVTGQMETL
-1743 NTSSEGLN
+1743 NTSAEGLN

-1756 ITVDLEVS
+1756 ITVNLEVS
-1764 MGACKGKKPASAHIV
+1764 MGACKGKKPVDAHII

-1784 GVEGTIKFDEQYNTN
+1784 GVDGTIKFDEQYNTN
-1799 SGKGTYTLSKSGVVE
+1799 SGKGTYTLSKNGIVE

-1828 KQTGDEFTYE
+1828 KHTEEEFTYE

-1846 TGTFSNGEGRFDI
+1846 TGKFSNGEGHFDI
-1859 KAGMYEV
+1859 KAGFYEV
-1866 TYTNTCATSFK
+1866 SYVNGCATSFK

-1891 SNWAVCEGAPL
+1891 SSWAVCEGSPL
-1902 TIKILNDIV
+1902 TIKILNDVV

-1930 ITLPGY
+1930 VTLPNY
-1936 DSEVLNIPS
+1936 NTEVLNIPS
-1945 TTPNDNGAYSY
+1945 TTPDDNGAYSY

-1961 GCVYHGKIAMGA
+1961 GCVYHDKIAMGG
-1973 SFTSK
+1973 SFKSK
-1978 PKVKINETL
+1978 PKVKIDESL
-1987 LAKDGIYEAIR
+1987 LAKDGIYEAVR
-1998 TTAKEITIPIIQ
+1998 TTPTEITLPIVQ
-2010 SAGIDMSKLRDKIVW
+2010 SVGIDMTKLKDKIIW
-2025 KENGDEINRG
+2025 KEEGVEVNIG
-2035 EKLSLSSVD
+2035 EKLTIASVD
-2044 ADHEYQV
+2044 SDHEYNV
-2051 VIANGEKGS
+2051 IIANGDKGS
-2060 DPEFCGTS
+2060 DSEFCGTS
-2068 LDITLKADALLS
+2068 LDITLKADALLT
-2080 IKAVLVDSEG
+2080 IEANLIDAEG
-2090 KQTKDM
+2090 KLTKDM
-2096 CRNEEGVGFQIDT
+2096 CLNEEGVGFKIDT
-2109 TGTGNFLHPDKFTF
+2109 TGTGNILHPDKFTF

-2129 DGVKKDIKWAKKDD
+2129 DGVKKDIKLAKKDD
-2143 YLFAEISPN
+2143 YLFAEISPK

-2158 IIYKYEVGN
+2158 IVYKYEIGN
-2167 QDSSKTSEITVHP
+2167 QDSSKASEITVHP

-2191 ICEGETGFIQIT
+2191 LCDGETGFIQIT

-2213 SWETD
+2213 TWESD
-2218 ECLVNGSKNGANVKA
+2218 ECLINGSKNGANVKA

-2245 MTLIASNGGICAD
+2245 MTLVASNGGICAD
-2258 KKYYPEFTIDKTIEG
+2258 KKFYPEFTIDKAIEG

-2281 CEGHTAKLDASPF
+2281 CEGHTTTLDASPF
-2294 RATEYIWSSTDQLG
+2294 KATEYVWSSTDQLG
-2308 EGVTMAGASINV
+2308 EGVTLTGPSINV
-2320 VSKPGYATYAVEM
+2320 VSKPGYASYIVEM

-2360 SFRSVEIVLQSNT
+2360 SFRSIEIVLQSNT

-2379 YIVDDNYDGNISEP
+2379 YIVDDNYDDKIGEP
-2393 IKDSLEYGKHNI
+2393 IKDNLEYGNHNV
-2405 KIIDAAGCQIDTSFV
+2405 KIIDAAGCLIDSSFV

-2436 DGINDVFSIPVLR
+2436 DGINDAFNIPVLR
-2449 DAYPDANIRIFD
+2449 DAYPDANIRIYD
-2461 RWGKKIADYKAGNA
+2461 RWGKKLADYKAGNA
-2475 ELDWDGTYNGV
+2475 EMDWDGTYNGV

>member
-13 IALLIIASAVGN
+13 ISLLAIITSVGN
-25 VFSQTMLISGGNDH
+25 VFSQSMLISGGNDH

-50 AWGNNKG
+50 AWGYNAG

-64 PYDSETVVNKPQ
+64 PYDAQEIVTSPQ

-89 SAGSG
+89 TAGSG
-94 SHTVALSCKKVVYA
+94 STNIALACTGVVYA
-108 WGENKQYQAG
+108 WGENEVGTAG
-118 QPTGDVVSKPM
+118 QPTSQTIVSTPM
-129 PVLCGEATDHGY
+129 PVECGEATDHGFDL
-141 EEDGVTKGKYLGDV
+141 DGVSPGKYLGGV
-155 KKIAATTAA
+155 KMVGGTTSAGM
-164 SLALLDDGTAVM
+164 ALLDDGRAVI
-176 WGGNGRYQGS
+176 WGGNGRYQSGP
-186 ETSPLFKTETPEPI
+186 TWPLLKTESPSPV
-200 YIRDENNKILE
+200 YVRDKNNKILE
-211 NIIDISGG
+211 NIIHISGG
-219 DNNLTIIVGKSPTD
+219 DNNMLLIVGDSKDASV
-233 MIGTVYS
+233 GVVYS
-240 MGNWNGRGGNGST
+240 LGGVNGRGQGAVQNPAT
-253 PGSDCFV
+253 FY
-260 AKPVIIADPND
+260 AAPVEVIDEESVNTGD
-271 GQEPS
+271 YTSSGKFLE
-276 ADNKTLN
+276 K
-283 AVKTSGIADAGGFAF
+283 VKTTGISDKGGFAV
-298 DENEGF
+298 DENTGF
-304 LYSWGNNGWGGM
+304 LYGWGGN
-316 VGSEKTQTYTYASKV
+316 GWNGCIGLEKQSDDYVYASKV
-331 IAGEYSQISKE
+331 ISGEYSSISGE

-355 GYGALVTE
+355 GYGACVTE
-363 DGYLLYMGGH
+363 DHYMLYWGVH
-373 NPSGRDGG
+373 STAANSGG
-381 IVPSSEWA
+381 IVPNSTWA
-389 ASTKL
+389 GKAAF
-394 NNGTGNDPGPI
+394 NGTNTDPGPV
-405 FAKYCKGE
+405 FANYCKGE
-413 KDPSK
+413 KDPNK
-418 EVIVDDAAAIG
+418 EVRVDDAMAIG

-446 WGNSKCPGDDMPAEV
+446 WGNTQAPGNGTAFINGV
-461 GVLGLG
+461 GTLGLG
-467 FNGAAD
+467 FAGKAD

-485 KIELDCEPQD
+485 KIVLDCKPQD
-495 ECPKIYM
+495 ECPKVYM
-502 VGPRKKC
+502 LGPRKKC
-509 PGETD
+509 PGEKD
-514 SLYCGFTPTTKSIR
+514 SLYCGFTPTTKSVR
-528 HYYFRWSLDGVV
+528 NYFFRWSLNGDVQ
-540 LNESTLKQA
+540 NESTLAQA
-549 EDVANKIASAS
+549 QDVANEIASTS
-560 DQNAVETDPWNNWI
+560 DENAVITDPWNNWI

-580 GIYKVE
+580 GTYKVE

-644 VNNKFY
+644 VNDKFY
-650 TSKDDVT
+650 SSKDNVT
-657 FAVFATPTSKD
+657 FAAFATPTSKD
-668 TLKDID
+668 TLKDED
-674 GKTAIFN
+674 GKNIIINTKGAGGEIKFN
-681 TTGDGGKINFKV
+681 V

-700 TLGVETGKDT
+700 TLGVEPDKDT
-710 LYHVWLEDVTKFET
+710 LYHVWLEDITKFET
-724 NLLEQPTNTK
+724 VLSESASAPTTSGTYQSYTNIFNLM
-734 KTNNGQR
+734 
-741 CLILKVFSTS
+741 STA
-751 ELSSFSVY
+751 EFISFDLWGKGY
-759 AEGNTSNDAKITI
+759 GTDAEVTIT
-772 KPVIYLAGKVKDG
+772 PVIYKAGKIKDG
-785 NYVSGSVFWEGAP
+785 QYIFQGVYQSGKPQTVTFDGTTPSKA
-798 KDTIIP
+798 TINV
-804 KGKNENG
+804 G
-811 KEIKNK
+811 IK
-817 IEIPVKCD
+817 
-825 VELPGNP
+825 LPGNSV
-832 ARGTEYVLSAII
+832 RGTNYVLGLEIKS
-844 TFEGNGEYYLQSI
+844 S
-857 PAATNMY
+857 
-864 FDNPIVDSE
+864 
-873 GYGIQ
+873 
-878 ATGTYASNGMGG
+878 GG
-890 GYSNTD
+890 GFNLYTFDFSDAGKGVMFTD
-896 GVPFYNITFGKM
+896 PIEDEKGFGITIVGATENGFTTAQAGRKSPFTNIKFGKM
-908 TDYNCG
+908 TDYDCG
-914 RIMLTARYGCPPCDD
+914 RIMLTARYGCPPCNRPND
-929 PKKLEIIASETIKDD
+929 LEITASETIKTDID
-944 VDAKYKKVVELCK
+944 PKYKKVVELCK
-957 ESDDLVLDIEPLEGK
+957 ESDALALNIEELEGK
-972 NDPTAKFDI
+972 EATAKFDI
-981 FWYDENPLG
+981 LWFDTFSSSESDALDKDVTG
-990 SPTAKAIKEDETGN
+990 SAKK
-1004 ATTLEWK
+1004 LEFK
-1011 TDWATVAGAADIEKA
+1011 TDWATVAGSSDIEKD
-1026 VEKVYYVMVYD
+1026 VEKVYYVMVRDNEKPTSKDCYMF
-1037 HKNPESCEHYDSIKV
+1037 DSIKV
-1052 IAHPA
+1052 IAHPV
-1057 PVDSLDWIEFCEG
+1057 PIDSLDWMEFCEG

-1132 VDKTGKPDV
+1132 VNKTGKPDV

-1149 DPSVKYNLSAAKNT
+1149 DPSVKYNLSAAENN
-1163 VDPDCEIHWYES
+1163 VDTDCEIHWYES
-1175 ETATSEMTNTSI
+1175 ETATSEMTNKSI

-1237 IPSLAEYVKAKD
+1237 IPDLSEYVKAKEH
-1249 NHELNWYDDLT
+1249 HELKWYDDPA
-1260 AAKGTGSKTAPSFK
+1260 AAKGTGSETAPSFK
-1274 ATAAGTYKFYVSQT
+1274 ATAAGTYKFYVSQKDSVT
-1288 DTLTKA
+1288 NA
-1294 ESEKATLEIKVHEV
+1294 ESEKATLTITVHEV
-1308 ATLNLIK
+1308 ATLDLSA

-1340 TANWSKKSDMS
+1340 TAKWSKKSDMTGAA
-1351 DATASLTPKTDEKG
+1351 ATLTPTTDEKG

-1391 KIQDITVTTNKTETP
+1391 KIQDITITTNKTEAP
-1406 DSKTNFTVQYLKV
+1406 GSETNFTVQYLKV

-1428 TLLDQDGTAVKVD
+1428 TLLDQDGTAVKVE
-1441 AGHSLKWYDENKK
+1441 AGHSLKWYDSDKN
-1454 PLSAEPAPEYIANE
+1454 PLASEPAPEYIANE
-1468 TGERKVTYYVSQIN
+1468 TGERKVTYYVSQVN
-1482 STTGCES
+1482 QSTGCES

-1505 VKALTFCQE
+1505 VKAITLCQE
-1514 SNELKSPYQLTATIS
+1514 SEKLKTSFPLTAKKS

-1534 AAGDYQL
+1534 SESDYEL
-1541 IWYKQD
+1541 IWYKED
-1547 PKANPGAEEFITI
+1547 PKSNPSAEEFITI
-1560 DLSLE
+1560 DLHLE

-1577 DFKYWVVQRYNGP
+1577 DFKYWVVQRYIGP

-1611 TSKPDPICLGGEVDL
+1611 TKTPDPICLGGEVDL
-1626 KDLYTISNKIS
+1626 KDLYSISNRIT
-1637 NQKYELEY
+1637 NQQYELEY
-1645 LSSSGATPKGSIAT
+1645 LSSNGTNPKGSIAT
-1659 AHGWYQS
+1659 VHGEYQC

-1703 PGIGVELKAILKT
+1703 PGIGVELKAVLKT

-1734 GVSGQMETL
+1734 GVTGQMETL

-1756 ITVDLEVS
+1756 LTVDLEVS
-1764 MGACKGKKPASAHIV
+1764 MGACKGKKPVNAHIV
-1779 TVDDP
+1779 TVEDP
-1784 GVEGTIKFDEQYNTN
+1784 GVEGTIKFDEQYNAN
-1799 SGKGTYTLSKSGVVE
+1799 SGKGTFTLSKDGTVV

-1828 KQTGDEFTYE
+1828 KQTEDKFTYE

-1846 TGTFSNGEGRFDI
+1846 TGTFSNGEGKFDI
-1859 KAGMYEV
+1859 KAGLYEV

-1877 FDVKDKSLNIIGSP
+1877 FDVKDKSLDITGIAL
-1891 SNWAVCEGAPL
+1891 NWSVCEGTPL
-1902 TIKILNDIV
+1902 TINIV
-1911 YTPFAYDPKKHKI
+1911 NFKDRTPFAYDSKKHKI

-1930 ITLPGY
+1930 NPLPGY
-1936 DSEVLNIPS
+1936 DTEVLYIPS
-1945 TTPNDNGAYSY
+1945 TTPADNGVYSY

-1961 GCVYHGKIAMGA
+1961 GCVYHEKIAMGG
-1973 SFTSK
+1973 SFKSK
-1978 PKVKINETL
+1978 PKVKINESL
-1987 LAKDGIYEAIR
+1987 LAKDGIYEAVR

-2010 SAGIDMSKLRDKIVW
+2010 SVGIDMSKLKDKIVW
-2025 KENGDEINRG
+2025 KENGDTINIG

-2044 ADHEYQV
+2044 ADHEYNI
-2051 VIANGEKGS
+2051 VIANGEKGYNQ
-2060 DPEFCGTS
+2060 EFCGTS
-2068 LDITLKADALLS
+2068 LDITLKVDALLS
-2080 IKAVLVDSEG
+2080 IEAILVDANG

-2096 CRNEEGVGFQIDT
+2096 CLNEEGVGFKIDT
-2109 TGTGNFLHPDKFTF
+2109 TGTGTILHPDKFTF

-2129 DGVKKDIKWAKKDD
+2129 DGVKKDIGLAKKDD

-2158 IIYKYEVGN
+2158 IVYKYEVGN
-2167 QDSSKTSEITVHP
+2167 QDSSKVSEITVHP
-2180 AYEVDWDRDVR
+2180 AYEVDWDRNVR
-2191 ICEGETGFIQIT
+2191 LCEGETGFIQIT
-2203 KAEPASEIEL
+2203 KAEPASEIQL
-2213 SWETD
+2213 TWESD
-2218 ECLVNGSKNGANVKA
+2218 ECLINGSQNGANVRA
-2233 VFSGSGLVTKKA
+2233 VFSGSGLVEKKA

-2258 KKYYPEFTIDKTIEG
+2258 KKYYPEFTIDKAIEG
-2273 NIIAPEFV
+2273 EIIAPEFV
-2281 CEGHTAKLDASPF
+2281 CEGHTATLDASPF
-2294 RATEYIWSSTDQLG
+2294 KATEYVWSSPDQLG
-2308 EGVTMAGASINV
+2308 EGVTMYGPSINV

-2379 YIVDDNYDGNISEP
+2379 YIVDDNYDENINEP
-2393 IKDSLEYGKHNI
+2393 IKDSLEYGNHSI
-2405 KIIDAAGCQIDTSFV
+2405 KIIDAAGCQIDSSFV

-2436 DGINDVFSIPVLR
+2436 DGINDAFSIPVLR

-2461 RWGKKIADYKAGNA
+2461 RWGKKLADYKAGNA